1 MTLEQLKHAIRS
13 ACIVSGD
20 NEVWIFGSQAILGA
34 FPDAPESL
42 LTSIEVDLQPK
53 NKPESVD
60 DVDGPLGELS
70 LFHETHGFYVHAF
83 PIADITLPEGWE
95 TRVIKVVDDIG
106 HQGFVGWCLE
116 PHDLSAG
123 KLAAFRIQDRDFVR
137 TLLVEGLIDPVRLEE
152 RLLALEIDDDR
163 LDPLR
168 KWLELTVADLT
179 G

>member
-20 NEVWIFGSQAILGA
+20 DEVWVFGSQAILGA

-70 LFHETHGFYVHAF
+70 LFHETHGFYIHGF
-83 PIADITLPEGWE
+83 PIADITLPVGWE

-106 HQGFVGWCLE
+106 HRGFVGWCLE
-116 PHDLSAG
+116 PHDLSAS

-137 TLLVEGLIDPVRLEE
+137 TLLVEGLIDPVSLEA
-152 RLLALEIDDDR
+152 RLLTLEIDSDR
-163 LDPLR
+163 IAPLR
-168 KWLELTVADLT
+168 KWLDLTVADLT

>member
-1 MTLEQLKHAIRS
+1 MTIDQLKHAIRS

-20 NEVWIFGSQAILGA
+20 NEVWVFGSQAILGA

-60 DVDGPLGELS
+60 DVDGLLGELS
-70 LFHETHGFYVHAF
+70 LFHETHGFYIHGF
-83 PIADITLPEGWE
+83 PIADLTLPVGWE

-106 HQGFVGWCLE
+106 RRGFVGWCLE
-116 PHDLSAG
+116 PHDLSAS

-137 TLLVEGLIDPVRLEE
+137 TLLVEGLVDPARLKE
-152 RLLALEIDDDR
+152 RLLTLEIDADR
-163 LDPLR
+163 LDQLH
-168 KWLELTVADLT
+168 KWLELTITDLAQ
-179 G
+179 